1 MSGSHRLRLRVL
13 GAALAVV
20 CLLAPVGSAFAQDAD
35 VTVAM
40 QGVSFAPPT
49 VHITPGQTVL
59 WVNDSPLAHT
69 VTSDDGLFDSD
80 MVDPGGTFT
89 WTADAAGEYQYFCQ
103 PHGSAGLKGMAGKI
117 IVDTSMV
124 ENADTPQP
132 AMVEASPAQ
141 PALVRP
147 DEYYPDH

>member
-1 MSGSHRLRLRVL
+1 MSGSHWLCLRVS

-20 CLLAPVGSAFAQDAD
+20 CLLVPVELAFAQDAD

-40 QGVSFAPPT
+40 QNSLSFAPPT

-59 WVNDSPLAHT
+59 WVNDSSLAHS

-80 MVDPGGTFT
+80 LVDPGGTFT
-89 WTADAAGEYQYFCQ
+89 WTADAPGEYQYYCQ
-103 PHGSAGLKGMAGKI
+103 PHGSPGLKGMSGKI

-124 ENADTPQP
+124 ENAGAPP
-132 AMVEASPAQ
+132 A
-141 PALVRP
+141 ALVRDSDPLP
-147 DEYYPDH
+147 DR

>member
-1 MSGSHRLRLRVL
+1 MSGSHRLWLRVL
-13 GAALAVV
+13 GAALAVA
-20 CLLAPVGSAFAQDAD
+20 CLLVPVELAFAQDAD

-69 VTSDDGLFDSD
+69 VTSDDGLFSSSD
-80 MVDPGGTFT
+80 VEPGGTFT
-89 WTADAAGEYQYFCQ
+89 WTADSAGEFQYYCE
-103 PHGSAGLKGMAGKI
+103 PHGSAGLKGMSGKI
-117 IVDTSMV
+117 IVDTSAV
-124 ENADTPQP
+124 ENGDAPQP
-132 AMVEASPAQ
+132 AMVEAGSAQ
-141 PALVRP
+141 PPLVRP

>member
-1 MSGSHRLRLRVL
+1 MSGSHRLGVRVS

-20 CLLAPVGSAFAQDAD
+20 CLLAPVGSAVAQDAD

-49 VHITPGQTVL
+49 VHIIPGQTVL
-59 WVNDSPLAHT
+59 WVNDSQLAHT

-103 PHGSAGLKGMAGKI
+103 PHGSPGLKGMSGKI

-124 ENADTPQP
+124 ENAGAP
-132 AMVEASPAQ
+132 Q
-141 PALVRP
+141 PALVRDNDP
-147 DEYYPDH
+147 LPDH